1 MRGDGGGGFGFL
13 GFFCA
18 SVLTATLGNFA
29 TLNKKVVVCNMCWGF
44 FVWLDFGWGFFNES
58 LSSSEQACTDIY
70 SFINTLTT
78 ERTVCLIVHSFC
90 EFAVRCEFSTLV

>member
-29 TLNKKVVVCNMCWGF
+29 TLNKKSGCGLQYVLGF
-44 FVWLDFGWGFFNES
+44 FCLVGFWLRFF
-58 LSSSEQACTDIY
+58 
-70 SFINTLTT
+70 
-78 ERTVCLIVHSFC
+78 
-90 EFAVRCEFSTLV
+90 